1 MKPTYGRISRRGITP
16 QAYTLET
23 AGPMTWYV
31 EDNAMALE
39 VLSGHDRADP
49 SSVEIA
55 SQPWTRAVARGVRDM
70 TIGMVR
76 CFHDDEPAYFSDES
90 VAAFETAARVLKNA
104 GARIEDVW
112 LSPLRHY
119 FAAQRII
126 MYGEAAAVHEDDFKR
141 NIDLY
146 GPFSVERFLPGY
158 LLTATDYI
166 QACRRRAELI
176 SELAEVFCS
185 VDLLLVVGA
194 LGTAPPIGA
203 VAKNSLVNGTPS
215 ANAPFNLTG
224 SPALSV
230 PAGFSA
236 DGLPLSVQLVGRN
249 FDEFSIYR
257 AASVIEATIGSRQ
270 IRPGTSTAVV

>member
-1 MKPTYGRISRRGITP
+1 
-16 QAYTLET
+16 
-23 AGPMTWYV
+23 MTWSV
-31 EDNAMALE
+31 EDNATSLE

-55 SQPWTRAVARGVRDM
+55 WQPLARAVRGGVRDM
-70 TIGMVR
+70 TIGVVR
-76 CFHDDEPAYFSDES
+76 GFHDDEPAYFSDES
-90 VAAFETAARVLKNA
+90 VAVFETAARVLKDA
-104 GARIEDVW
+104 GARIADVR

-126 MYGEAAAVHEDDFKR
+126 MYGEAAAVHEDDFKK
-141 NIDLY
+141 NMDLY
-146 GPFSVERFLPGY
+146 GAISVERFLPGY

-176 SELAEVFCS
+176 RELAEVFCS

-194 LGTAPPIGA
+194 LGPAPPIGT

-224 SPALSV
+224 SPAMSV
-230 PAGFSA
+230 PAGLSA
-236 DGLPLSVQLVGRN
+236 DGLPLSVQLVGGN
-249 FDEFSIYR
+249 FDEFSVYR
-257 AASVIEATIGSRQ
+257 AASVIEAAIGCRE
-270 IRPGTSTAVV
+270 IRPGTGTALAS